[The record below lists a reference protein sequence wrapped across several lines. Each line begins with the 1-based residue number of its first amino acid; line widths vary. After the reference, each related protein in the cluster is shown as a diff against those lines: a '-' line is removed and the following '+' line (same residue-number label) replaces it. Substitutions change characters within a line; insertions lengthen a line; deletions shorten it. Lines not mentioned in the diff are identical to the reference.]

1 MRILFIGGTGL
12 ISSAC
17 SELALARGHELFVL
31 NRGLSPKYPLPQ
43 GATLLR
49 GDVRVERHDLDRL
62 MSGLHF
68 DAAVDFI
75 AYSEQDIDQ
84 DLALLRNRT
93 DQFVFISSASAY
105 RKPPKTYL
113 VTEATPLENPFW
125 SYSRGKIAAEQRL
138 MHAYRTEGFPAT
150 IVRPSLTYGPA
161 QIPFCVG
168 SWEHPWTIIA
178 RMRRGAKI
186 IVPGDGTSLWVL
198 TWNGD
203 FARGLLG
210 LLGNARAIGEAFQ
223 ITSDEVLTWDQ
234 IFLEAFSLLDIQPNI
249 LHVPSDL
256 IAAYWPHALGS
267 LIGDK
272 MHSVVFDNS
281 KIKDFVPDY
290 MCDVNWHAGLR
301 RALDWHG
308 AHPQFQTIDHEV
320 DKIMDDISA
329 GYDRAS
335 PGPR

>member
-1 MRILFIGGTGL
+1 MRLLFIGGTGL

-43 GATLLR
+43 AATLLK
-49 GDVRVERHDLDRL
+49 GDIRAESLELDRL
-62 MSGLHF
+62 LAGLHF

-75 AYSEQDIDQ
+75 AFDEKDIDR
-84 DLALLRNRT
+84 DLLMLRDRT

-105 RKPPKTYL
+105 QKPPKAYL
-113 VTEATPLENPFW
+113 ITETTPLENPFW
-125 SYSRGKIAAEQRL
+125 PYSRGKIAAEQRL
-138 MHAYRTEGFPAT
+138 MHAFHAQGFPAT

-168 SWEHPWTIIA
+168 SWEHPWTVID
-178 RMRRGAKI
+178 RMRRGRKI

-198 TWNGD
+198 TWNAD

-210 LLGNARAIGEAFQ
+210 LLGNAKSIGETYQ

-234 IFLEAFSLLDIQPNI
+234 IFLEAFNLLGVPPN
-249 LHVPSDL
+249 LVHVSSDL
-256 IAAYWPHALGS
+256 IAAYWPHAGGS

-272 MHSVVFDNS
+272 MHSVVFDNA
-281 KIKDFVPDY
+281 KIKHLVPDY
-290 MCDVNWHAGLR
+290 VCDVSWHTGLR
-301 RALDWHG
+301 RALDWHE
-308 AHPQFQTIDHEV
+308 AHPEFQTIDREL
-320 DKIMDDISA
+320 DGIMDDILT
-329 GYDRAS
+329 GYERAL
-335 PGPR
+335 PRGR